1 MTTINKIILLTGRF
15 PKSQKRVEIILKKQ
29 KMTKNKLSPIL
40 LLVTGLLWAGLAQA
54 QESANASG
62 GDATGSGGTV
72 AYSVGQVV
80 YTTNT
85 NATGTVSQGVQQA
98 YEIFTVG
105 IKETELNIS
114 LSVFPN
120 PTADNL
126 TLQISDYN
134 NEILRYQLID
144 MQGKI
149 IDARQIS
156 AQQTQIDMNS
166 LPSATYFINVV
177 NQENKIVKSFKI
189 IKN

>member
-1 MTTINKIILLTGRF
+1 
-15 PKSQKRVEIILKKQ
+15 
-29 KMTKNKLSPIL
+29 MTKNKSKPIL
-40 LLVTGLLWAGLAQA
+40 LLIAGLLWVSFTQA

-85 NATGTVSQGVQQA
+85 GASGTVSQGVQQA

-120 PTADNL
+120 PTTDNL
-126 TLQISDYN
+126 TLQIQDYN
-134 NEILRYQLID
+134 NEKLSFQLFDI
-144 MQGKI
+144 QGKQLSNG
-149 IDARQIS
+149 QIV
-156 AQQTQIDMNS
+156 AQQTQINMNN
-166 LPSATYFINVV
+166 LPTATYFIHVV
-177 NQENKIVKSFKI
+177 NQENKKVKSFKI